1 MRKRKYS
8 LHVMLDEAEW
18 HKLCQLEENSGLDR
32 SRVIRKLILE
42 EPVRQRPDRDFRSFR
57 RSIDYIG
64 NNINMICHHANVCRL
79 IDNEDLRQVREYMSE
94 IRSILRGMENTY
106 DSNK

>member
-8 LHVMLDEAEW
+8 LHVMLDESEQN
-18 HKLCQLEENSGLDR
+18 KLCQLEKNSGLDR

-79 IDNEDLRQVREYMSE
+79 IDNEDLCLTREYMAE
-94 IRSILRGMENTY
+94 VRDILRDLSTIY
-106 DSNK
+106 DRH

>member
-64 NNINMICHHANVCRL
+64 NNINMICHHANECRL
-79 IDNEDLRQVREYMSE
+79 IDNEDLRLTREYMAE
-94 IRSILRGMENTY
+94 VRDILRDLSTIY
-106 DSNK
+106 DRH

>member
-8 LHVMLDEAEW
+8 LHVMLDESEQN
-18 HKLCQLEENSGLDR
+18 KLCQLEENSGLDR

-79 IDNEDLRQVREYMSE
+79 IDNEDLRLTREYMAE
-94 IRSILRGMENTY
+94 VRDILRDLSTIY
-106 DSNK
+106 DRH